1 MPRVL
6 ANPGVSRMRTLR
18 RSYAIFMTFNT
29 VGTYRPAVFARKFVK
44 ANRGGTTLVVRT
56 TLLIGIV
63 ENIEVITT
71 NVVSGKDI
79 GDEFQD

>member
-1 MPRVL
+1 MS

-18 RSYAIFMTFNT
+18 RSYATFMTFNIA
-29 VGTYRPAVFARKFVK
+29 GTYHPAVFARTVVK

-79 GDEFQD
+79 GDKFQD